1 MAQRDDLTDTT
12 RRTVLKAT
20 AAALGVGA
28 ATGTASAHEWNTT
41 QSGDGNPNRKPEQV
55 GKSTP
60 NVSDVGY
67 HSGGGRG
74 AESSRD
80 GQARNPHYGAF
91 TEIRTHGDYAYV
103 GMFSS
108 RGDSEGRGMAVVDIG
123 EYNRAT
129 TESEVEDAEM
139 RVVSFLRNT
148 NAATAMMDL
157 KVSDDGE
164 FVFVGT
170 QPITALFD
178 ETPTS
183 PGYDVNDSSTS
194 GPNTGGVL
202 AVDVSDP
209 FAPTLVDA
217 EETFT
222 TGIHNLFHHRIGG
235 SEYVFAC
242 KDIELDGTAGVY
254 VFEFDRGAS
263 QLSLVN
269 RWTATGGNNAQGE
282 VTPTGGMDFYCHD
295 LEVQDDPRTG
305 RPTVYV
311 AYWNAGVRVLDATDP
326 TAMEE
331 VGHFDMRQA
340 HFVTPAPDL
349 VAGKRV
355 VVASHEEPGS
365 DSDGSTSGAPV
376 EGKTNPYSTG
386 TVFLA
391 DADGIYDHVL
401 DNGEKTGEPTVTELG
416 ELDDWTWQDAAERSG
431 KDDIEFA
438 NFELSPHNSE
448 VARHADGSFWVHQ
461 AHYHGGIRFLKVEP
475 GSDDGV
481 TGPSGERDASGV
493 DWSLTDEGWTRPDYG
508 VPDEST
514 MQGLSGVTPN
524 VWGAVESNGVTFAS
538 DINQGIL
545 ASRNEDIPLGGGP
558 AIAEV
563 VTADDG
569 FVFTGGGTD
578 QIDLELAH
586 LARYDSVTVRDRLAP
601 GWEVVGG
608 DDASTALAGGSTF
621 VEFDAETSEGDTRT
635 YFVEAPSESGTYQF
649 GPVEVSPDGGDTW
662 QAVPGTIRSNY
673 VAGTGVALGTA
684 AGAVGVLG
692 SQRERLHGRLS
703 GWFGREE

>member
-1 MAQRDDLTDTT
+1 MAQREDLTDAT
-12 RRTVLKAT
+12 RRTVLKAA

-60 NVSDVGY
+60 NVEDVGY

-74 AESSRD
+74 SESGRN

-108 RGDSEGRGMAVVDIG
+108 RGDSEGRGMAIVDIG
-123 EYNRAT
+123 AYNRAE
-129 TESEVEDAEM
+129 TEAEVEQAEM
-139 RVVSFLRNT
+139 NVVSFFRNT

-157 KVSDDGE
+157 KVSDDGQY
-164 FVFVGT
+164 VFVGT
-170 QPITALFD
+170 QPITALFN

-183 PGYDVNDSSTS
+183 PGYDTNDSSTS

-202 AVDVSDP
+202 AIDVSDP
-209 FAPTLVDA
+209 FNPSLVDA
-217 EETFT
+217 EEGFT
-222 TGIHNLFHHRIGG
+222 TGVHNLFHHRIGG
-235 SEYVFAC
+235 DEYIFAC

-254 VFEFDRGAS
+254 VFQFERGPG
-263 QLSLVN
+263 QLALVN
-269 RWTATGGNNAQGE
+269 RWTATGGNNTQGE

-295 LEVQDDPRTG
+295 VEVQDDPVTG

-331 VGHFDMRQA
+331 IGRFDMRQA

-349 VAGKRV
+349 VDGKRV
-355 VVASHEEPGS
+355 LVASHEEPSS
-365 DSDGSTSGAPV
+365 DSDGSGSGDPV

-386 TVFLA
+386 TVFVA
-391 DADGIYDHVL
+391 DADGIYDHVDADGTVGEASVTRIDEL
-401 DNGEKTGEPTVTELG
+401 DN
-416 ELDDWTWQDAAERSG
+416 WTWQNAADIEG

-438 NFELSPHNSE
+438 NFELSPHNSD
-448 VARHADGSFWVHQ
+448 VAKHVDENGDETFWVHQ
-461 AHYHGGIRFLKVEP
+461 AHYHGGIRFLRIEP
-475 GSDDGV
+475 GVTDSDWALVED
-481 TGPSGERDASGV
+481 
-493 DWSLTDEGWTRPDYG
+493 GWTRPDKG
-508 VPDEST
+508 VPKEST

-538 DINQGIL
+538 DINQGVL
-545 ASRNEDIPLGGGP
+545 VARNTDIPLGGGP

-563 VTADDG
+563 VPSDDG
-569 FVFTGGGTD
+569 FAFTGGGTD
-578 QIDLELAH
+578 QIDLELAY

-601 GWEVVGG
+601 DWGVVGG
-608 DDASTALAGGSTF
+608 DASTEYLAGGSTF
-621 VEFDAETSEGDTRT
+621 VEFDAEASEGDTLT
-635 YFVEAPSESGTYQF
+635 YFAEAPSASGSYQF
-649 GPVEVSPDGGDTW
+649 GPIEVSTDGGDTW
-662 QAVPGTIRSNY
+662 EAVPGTIRSNY
-673 VAGTGVALGTA
+673 VAGTGLTLGTA
-684 AGAVGVLG
+684 GGAVGVLG
-692 SQRERLHGRLS
+692 SQRERLRKRLGS
-703 GWFGREE
+703 LLGGGE